1 LYYKFQKIDL
11 PLSRIIFKKSIKSIK
26 MKNIA
31 LLFLA
36 FLFCNFHAPIH
47 KTSALNQEPK
57 ALEIG
62 AAAPDFNLK
71 GTDDKM
77 YSLKSFAASKVLV
90 IVFTCNHC
98 PTAQAYEERI
108 KQLAT
113 DYTAKGV
120 QIVAISPNDPL
131 SLRLDELGYSDVGDG
146 FEDMQVRAE
155 SRQFNFPYLYD
166 GDTQEVSNKY
176 GPAATPHVFIF
187 DAKRILRY
195 SGRIDDVEKPTGKPT
210 RFDTRNA
217 IEALIAEKPVPLA
230 KTKTFGCSIKW
241 AEKRAI
247 ATKEKDEW
255 AKEPVTLEAINDEGV
270 KTLLQNKSDKLI
282 LINVWATWCG
292 CCITELPDFVE
303 INRMYRQRDFE
314 FITISTDKLDKKDK
328 ALKTLTR
335 LQAASKNYIYSDNDV
350 YKLIELVD
358 PEWQG
363 ALPYTLLIEPNGKV
377 VYRTQGPIIPLE
389 MKQMIVDNPFI
400 QRVY

>member
-1 LYYKFQKIDL
+1 
-11 PLSRIIFKKSIKSIK
+11 
-26 MKNIA
+26 MKNIK

-36 FLFCNFHAPIH
+36 FLFCNFHAPF
-47 KTSALNQEPK
+47 TPNEEPK
-57 ALEIG
+57 SLEIG

-71 GTDDKM
+71 GTDNKM

-98 PTAQAYEERI
+98 PTAQTYEERI

-113 DYTAKGV
+113 DYTSKGV

-131 SLRLDELGYSDVGDG
+131 SVRLDEMGYTDLGDS
-146 FEDMQVRAE
+146 FEDMQARAK
-155 SRQFNFPYLYD
+155 SHNFNFPYLYD
-166 GDTQEVSNKY
+166 GANQEVSNKY

-187 DAKRILRY
+187 DKSRILRY

-210 RFDTRNA
+210 HFDTRNA
-217 IEALIAEKPVPLA
+217 IEALIAEKPVDLA

-241 AEKRAI
+241 AEKRAL

-255 AKEPVTLEAINDEGV
+255 AKETVTLEPINDEGV
-270 KTLLQNKSDKLI
+270 KTLLKNKSDKLI

-292 CCITELPDFVE
+292 CCVTELPDFVE
-303 INRMYRQRDFE
+303 INRMYRRRDFE
-314 FITISTDKLDKKDK
+314 FITITTDKLDKKDR

-335 LQAASKNYIYSDNDV
+335 LQASSKNYIYSDNDV

-377 VYRTQGPIIPLE
+377 VYRTQGSIIPLE

>member
-1 LYYKFQKIDL
+1 
-11 PLSRIIFKKSIKSIK
+11 
-26 MKNIA
+26 MKNIK

-36 FLFCNFHAPIH
+36 FLFCNFHAPF
-47 KTSALNQEPK
+47 TPNEEPK
-57 ALEIG
+57 SLEIG

-71 GTDDKM
+71 GTDNKM

-113 DYTAKGV
+113 DYTSKGV

-131 SLRLDELGYSDVGDG
+131 SVRLDEMGYTDLGDS
-146 FEDMQVRAE
+146 FEDMQARAK
-155 SRQFNFPYLYD
+155 SHNFNFPYLYD
-166 GDTQEVSNKY
+166 GANQEVSNKY

-187 DAKRILRY
+187 DKSRILRY

-210 RFDTRNA
+210 HFDTRNA
-217 IEALIAEKPVPLA
+217 IEALIAEKPVDLA

-241 AEKRAI
+241 AEKRAL

-255 AKEPVTLEAINDEGV
+255 AKETVTLEPINDEGV
-270 KTLLQNKSDKLI
+270 KTLLKNKSDKLI

-292 CCITELPDFVE
+292 CCVTELPDFVE
-303 INRMYRQRDFE
+303 INRMYRRRDFE
-314 FITISTDKLDKKDK
+314 FITITTDKLDKKDR

-335 LQAASKNYIYSDNDV
+335 LQASSKNYIYSDNDV

-377 VYRTQGPIIPLE
+377 VYRTQGSIIPLE